1 MLRILFRTSAKVKPV
16 ATISRPSIAARFLT
30 TKRAPVNFVS
40 NNSSLANTSE
50 QLWEQWRVFIRPY
63 YYERKKPR
71 SSLSDALRQQN
82 NLFRRLGRRLDNAN
96 PNTIIWTMIGTNVG
110 VFCLW
115 QYAMSCYRTFGDSSW
130 LAFMDKHFMTTTDS
144 LSFHRWHTLFTSTF
158 SHSMLS
164 HLGINMVVLHSMGTA
179 VIEAIGA
186 SRFLLLYGVAG
197 ITASVASVVYQ
208 KHLRPMLERR
218 YRTRDRRVAASLGA
232 SGVFNAAFIAY
243 LEN

>member
-1 MLRILFRTSAKVKPV
+1 
-16 ATISRPSIAARFLT
+16 
-30 TKRAPVNFVS
+30 
-40 NNSSLANTSE
+40 
-50 QLWEQWRVFIRPY
+50 
-63 YYERKKPR
+63 
-71 SSLSDALRQQN
+71 
-82 NLFRRLGRRLDNAN
+82 
-96 PNTIIWTMIGTNVG
+96 
-110 VFCLW
+110 
-115 QYAMSCYRTFGDSSW
+115 
-130 LAFMDKHFMTTTDS
+130 
-144 LSFHRWHTLFTSTF
+144 
-158 SHSMLS
+158 MLS